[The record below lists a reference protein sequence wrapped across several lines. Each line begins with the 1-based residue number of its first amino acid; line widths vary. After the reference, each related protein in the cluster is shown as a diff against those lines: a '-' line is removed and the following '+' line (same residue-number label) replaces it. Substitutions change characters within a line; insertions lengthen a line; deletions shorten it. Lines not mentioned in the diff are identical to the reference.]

1 MQNSIKHESA
11 SNIVTKDQLRDV
23 QLDTLSKLSK
33 VLEKTYGPNGSN
45 TLILR
50 GSDKASLV
58 AEYSKDGNKV
68 LKAVTFSDPI
78 EMSIQSQIVD
88 VTDFTDKSV
97 GDGTTS
103 ATLLSNAI
111 FYRLCE
117 LEQKSKYTPY
127 ELIDKF
133 KKAVSNIQEK
143 ILERKHET
151 TLDDIYDICMIST
164 NGNKTISS
172 AIKNI
177 YEENGMSVYID
188 TAISNIESDVI
199 RSFDGL
205 TLDEG
210 YSDPAYINTKDG
222 KCTLKN
228 PKIYAFMDPIDTV
241 EMSSFLNKIIIDNII
256 DKAQRKEDFVPTIII
271 SPKISRDVAAIIENL
286 VDFLYSFNGNITTKP
301 PILIVTNLLGG
312 NMDKYYDII
321 KLCGCKPIRK
331 YIDPKLQEQDIEK
344 GVAPT
349 PDTIHSFAG
358 EAELVTADSSDTKFI
373 NPGDMFEK
381 DDNGFF
387 KVDEKGNFIK
397 SVTYKNMLHFVE
409 DALHNAENNSEDAYT
424 VGNIRKR
431 LQSLQAN
438 YVEYM
443 VGGITIADRDSSRD
457 LVQDAVR
464 NCRSAASDGF
474 GCAANYEGY
483 YAVCSLIE
491 DGDSD
496 LSDIYCTIRDAYYDI
511 ISILYSSIETDED
524 VVNDLIITSIENG
537 FPYNLSTRSW
547 DNKVITSIQTDI
559 KILDAISKIVTI
571 MFTANQCLV
580 QAPQINVYQ

>member
-1 MQNSIKHESA
+1 MQNAIKHESA
-11 SNIVTKDQLRDV
+11 SNIVSKDHLREV
-23 QLDTLSKLSK
+23 QLDTLSKLSR

-45 TLILR
+45 TLILK

-68 LKAVTFSDPI
+68 LKAITFSDPI

-111 FYRLCE
+111 FAQLCN
-117 LEQKSKYTPY
+117 LESNHTPY
-127 ELIDKF
+127 ELIEKF
-133 KKAVSNIQEK
+133 KIAVSNIQKK

-164 NGNKTISS
+164 NGNKAISETIR
-172 AIKNI
+172 NI
-177 YEENGMSVYID
+177 YAENGMSVYID
-188 TAISNIESDVI
+188 TAISNMESDII

-210 YSDPAYINTKDG
+210 YSDPAYINTTDG
-222 KCTLKN
+222 KCVIKN
-228 PKIYAFMDPIDTV
+228 PKIYSFIDPIDTV
-241 EMSSFLNKIIIDNII
+241 EMSAFLNRIILDNII
-256 DKAQRKEDFVPTIII
+256 ERAQRNEELIPTVII
-271 SPKISRDVAAIIENL
+271 SPKISRDVAAIIESL
-286 VDFLYSFNGNITTKP
+286 VDFLYSFNGKNITTKP

-312 NMDKYYDII
+312 NMDKYYDIV

-349 PDTIHSFAG
+349 PDTIHNFAG
-358 EAELVTADSSDTKFI
+358 TAEQVTADASDTKFI

-381 DDNGFF
+381 DEKGFF
-387 KVDEKGNFIK
+387 LKDENGKFVK
-397 SVTYKNMLHFVE
+397 SITYKNMLQFVE
-409 DALHNAENNSEDAYT
+409 DALHNAEKNSEDAYT

-443 VGGITIADRDSSRD
+443 VGGITIADRDSARD

-464 NCRSAASDGF
+464 NCRSAAADGF

-483 YAVCSLIE
+483 RAVCELIKE
-491 DGDSD
+491 GDSD
-496 LSDIYCTIRDAYYDI
+496 LKDMYIAIRDAYRDI
-511 ISILYSSIETDED
+511 ITILYATIESDAKIVD
-524 VVNDLIITSIENG
+524 HYIDTSLEKG
-537 FPYNLSTRSW
+537 FPFNLSTRLW